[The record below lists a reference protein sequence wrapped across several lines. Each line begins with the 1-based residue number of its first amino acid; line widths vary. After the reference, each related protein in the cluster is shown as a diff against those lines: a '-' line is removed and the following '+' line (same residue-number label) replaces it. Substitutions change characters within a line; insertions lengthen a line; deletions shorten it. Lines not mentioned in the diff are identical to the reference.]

1 MMNCFSINL
10 PTNYIPV
17 GLSLFSLK
25 LSHWHTGWKWEKERE
40 RGYTLSINGGGED
53 EWLMTSDCKWHWI
66 YFQNFSFLSTF
77 THTQLAVDVEG
88 KYSAAVDE
96 HSVKIVIES
105 LGTQSRAVEKKI
117 RIRIRIIH
125 MVPWPS
131 PSREKIQSFV
141 RFSTFCSLIELS
153 SNMYFPIKL
162 YFMYFYHHQL
172 VVRWKLYSVWFFP
185 PLYLPSSCVEME
197 WMNKLIKN

>member
-1 MMNCFSINL
+1 MIDDFWLQVTLNIFSKFLISQHIHSH
-10 PTNYIPV
+10 TASSGRRGKI
-17 GLSLFSLK
+17 FS
-25 LSHWHTGWKWEKERE
+25 SSWWAQC
-40 RGYTLSINGGGED
+40 ED
-53 EWLMTSDCKWHWI
+53 RNRI
-66 YFQNFSFLSTF
+66 
-77 THTQLAVDVEG
+77 AR
-88 KYSAAVDE
+88 
-96 HSVKIVIES
+96 HSVS
-105 LGTQSRAVEKKI
+105 SCREKKI